1 MIMSD
6 LKGKIWMDG
15 NLLEW
20 SDAKVHVLTHTLHY
34 GTGVFEGVR
43 AYETSSGSAIFRL
56 NDHTDRLFESARLI
70 GMKIPFSVS
79 DLNDAQ
85 KEVVKINS
93 LKNAYIRP
101 MCFYGSEGMGLRADN
116 LGVHTCIAAWDWGS
130 YLGDDKIL
138 NGIKVKVTDFPKR
151 TEKSMLHKAKAS
163 GNYLYSMLALKDA
176 LNSGFDEALILDV
189 NDHIN
194 EGSGENFFM
203 VKDNTLSTP
212 KDSTVLNGITRQTV
226 MQIAKDELGM
236 ETEERPIHFVNE
248 FSTFEEMGA
257 CGTAA
262 VISPVQSI
270 LYQNEWMH
278 MLNSRDGVGPVMQK
292 LYNSL
297 TQLQKGEREDN
308 FGWTVEVEI

>member
-15 NLLEW
+15 KLVEW
-20 SDAKVHVLTHTLHY
+20 SDAKIHVLTHTLHY

-43 AYETSSGSAIFRL
+43 AYETSDGPAIFRL
-56 NDHTDRLFESARLI
+56 EDHTNRLFESAKLI
-70 GMKIPFSVS
+70 GMQIPY
-79 DLNDAQ
+79 DAKELNDAQ
-85 KEVVKINS
+85 SQVVKINN

-116 LGVHTCIAAWDWGS
+116 LKVHTIIAAWDWGS

-151 TEKSMLHKAKAS
+151 SEKSMLHKAKAS

-189 NDHIN
+189 DDNVN

-203 VKDNTLSTP
+203 IANNTIHTP
-212 KDSTVLNGITRQTV
+212 KDATVLNGITRQTV
-226 MQIAKDELGM
+226 MKIARDLNYHVEETNISVDDVKSSDEAFF
-236 ETEERPIHFVNE
+236 T
-248 FSTFEEMGA
+248 
-257 CGTAA
+257 GTAA
-262 VISPVQSI
+262 EVTPIIQVDNVKI
-270 LYQNEWMH
+270 N
-278 MLNSRDGVGPVMQK
+278 DGKPGEITKKIQK
-292 LYNSL
+292 IYFDLIRGRVDEYSSWL
-297 TQLQKGEREDN
+297 TQ
-308 FGWTVEVEI
+308 V

>member
-15 NLLEW
+15 KLVEW
-20 SDAKVHVLTHTLHY
+20 SDAKIHVLTHTLHY

-43 AYETSSGSAIFRL
+43 AYETSGGPAIFRL
-56 NDHTDRLFESARLI
+56 EDHTNRLFESARLI
-70 GMKIPFSVS
+70 GMKIPYNAEE
-79 DLNDAQ
+79 LNDAQ
-85 KEVVKINS
+85 SKVVKINN

-116 LGVHTCIAAWDWGS
+116 LKVHAIIAAWDWGS

-151 TEKSMLHKAKAS
+151 CEKSMLHKAKAS

-189 NDHIN
+189 DDNVN

-203 VKDNTLSTP
+203 IANNTIHTP
-212 KDSTVLNGITRQTV
+212 KDATVLNGITRQTV
-226 MQIAKDELGM
+226 MKIARDLNYNVEETNISVDDVKSSDEAFF
-236 ETEERPIHFVNE
+236 T
-248 FSTFEEMGA
+248 
-257 CGTAA
+257 GTAA
-262 VISPVQSI
+262 EVTPIIQVDNVKI
-270 LYQNEWMH
+270 N
-278 MLNSRDGVGPVMQK
+278 DGKPGEITKKIQK
-292 LYNSL
+292 IYFDTIRGKVDEYDSWL
-297 TQLQKGEREDN
+297 TQ
-308 FGWTVEVEI
+308 V

>member
-15 NLLEW
+15 KLVEW
-20 SDAKVHVLTHTLHY
+20 SDAKIHVLTHTLHY

-43 AYETSSGSAIFRL
+43 AYETSDGPAIFRL
-56 NDHTDRLFESARLI
+56 EDHTNRLFESAKLI
-70 GMKIPFSVS
+70 GMKIPY
-79 DLNDAQ
+79 DKKELNDAQ
-85 KEVVKINS
+85 SKVVKINN

-116 LGVHTCIAAWDWGS
+116 LKVHAIIAAWDWGS

-151 TEKSMLHKAKAS
+151 CEKSMLHKAKAS

-189 NDHIN
+189 DDNVN

-203 VKDNTLSTP
+203 VANNTIHTP
-212 KDSTVLNGITRQTV
+212 KDATVLNGITRQTV
-226 MQIAKDELGM
+226 MKIARDLNYNVEETNISVDDVKSSDEAFF
-236 ETEERPIHFVNE
+236 T
-248 FSTFEEMGA
+248 
-257 CGTAA
+257 GTAA
-262 VISPVQSI
+262 EVTPIIQVDNVKI
-270 LYQNEWMH
+270 N
-278 MLNSRDGVGPVMQK
+278 DGKPGEITKKIQK
-292 LYNSL
+292 IYFDTIRGKVDEYDSWL
-297 TQLQKGEREDN
+297 TQ
-308 FGWTVEVEI
+308 V

>member
-15 NLLEW
+15 KLVEW
-20 SDAKVHVLTHTLHY
+20 SDAKIHVLTHTLHY

-43 AYETSSGSAIFRL
+43 AYETSYGPAIFRL
-56 NDHTDRLFESARLI
+56 EDHTNRLFESAKLI
-70 GMKIPFSVS
+70 GMKIPY
-79 DLNDAQ
+79 DKKELNDAQ
-85 KEVVKINS
+85 SKVVKINN

-116 LGVHTCIAAWDWGS
+116 LKVHAIIAAWDWGS

-151 TEKSMLHKAKAS
+151 CEKSMLHKAKAS

-189 NDHIN
+189 DDNVN

-203 VKDNTLSTP
+203 IANNTIHTP
-212 KDSTVLNGITRQTV
+212 KDATVLNGITRQTV
-226 MQIAKDELGM
+226 MKIARDLNYNVEETNISVDDVKSSDEAFF
-236 ETEERPIHFVNE
+236 T
-248 FSTFEEMGA
+248 
-257 CGTAA
+257 GTAA
-262 VISPVQSI
+262 EVTPIIQVDNVKI
-270 LYQNEWMH
+270 N
-278 MLNSRDGVGPVMQK
+278 DGKPGEITKKIQK
-292 LYNSL
+292 IYFDTIRGKVDEYDSWL
-297 TQLQKGEREDN
+297 TQ
-308 FGWTVEVEI
+308 V

>member
-15 NLLEW
+15 KLVEW
-20 SDAKVHVLTHTLHY
+20 SDAKIHVLTHTLHY

-43 AYETSSGSAIFRL
+43 AYETSYGPAIFRL
-56 NDHTDRLFESARLI
+56 EDHTNRLFESAKLI
-70 GMKIPFSVS
+70 GMKIPY
-79 DLNDAQ
+79 DKKELNDAQ
-85 KEVVKINS
+85 SKVVKINN

-116 LGVHTCIAAWDWGS
+116 LKVHAIIAAWDWGS

-151 TEKSMLHKAKAS
+151 CEKSMLHKAKAS

-189 NDHIN
+189 DDNVN

-203 VKDNTLSTP
+203 IANNTIHTP
-212 KDSTVLNGITRQTV
+212 KDATVLNGITRQTV
-226 MQIAKDELGM
+226 MKIARDLNYNVE
-236 ETEERPIHFVNE
+236 ETNISVDDVKSSNE
-248 FSTFEEMGA
+248 AFFT
-257 CGTAA
+257 GTAA
-262 VISPVQSI
+262 EVTPIIQVDNVKI
-270 LYQNEWMH
+270 N
-278 MLNSRDGVGPVMQK
+278 DGKPGEITKKIQK
-292 LYNSL
+292 IYFDTIRGKVDEYNSWL
-297 TQLQKGEREDN
+297 TQ
-308 FGWTVEVEI
+308 V